1 MFCKAKWQV
10 QNYDRNSG
18 ELTTGT
24 FVIALLQINALA
36 LGAAAALFGGAA
48 GRQTQPGLLTLQQLP
63 ARRDDNILDNDADL
77 STNIANF
84 ESSSVHCQYE
94 KGFGAVLFWG
104 DSGSRGQHFLDFFY
118 TC

>member
-1 MFCKAKWQV
+1 M

-36 LGAAAALFGGAA
+36 LGAAAALFGG
-48 GRQTQPGLLTLQQLP
+48 
-63 ARRDDNILDNDADL
+63 DDNILDNDADL
-77 STNIANF
+77 STNIATF

-104 DSGSRGQHFLDFFY
+104 GSGSRGQHFLDFFY